1 MRICFLRSLNILL
14 NSSGWK
20 EDPCGLLDHQAG
32 AHSHPGHV
40 HGQVQMNTADKIKK
54 SGLKLVRIPD
64 HIKKNSLKLFR
75 IPEMTDAQCGALLLR
90 AEDAH
95 QVLMGGVGALP
106 SGGGAR
112 QGGYQSAFII

>member
-1 MRICFLRSLNILL
+1 MHICFLGSLNILL
-14 NSSGWK
+14 NSSGRK
-20 EDPCGLLDHQAG
+20 EDPCGLLDHQAR

-40 HGQVQMNTADKIKK
+40 HGQVQMNTLDNIKK
-54 SGLKLVRIPD
+54 SGLKL
-64 HIKKNSLKLFR
+64 FR
-75 IPEMTDAQCGALLLR
+75 IPETTVVQFGALLLS

-112 QGGYQSAFII
+112 LGEDQSAFII